1 METETME
8 LDTSTPEIS
17 DEANLGI
24 QSYAVKID
32 GEEQIVSVDELR
44 NGYQR
49 QADYTRKTQEL
60 ASERER
66 LAQGEAIVQALE
78 ADPQGAISALSSAFG
93 VSSMG
98 NQNTEMEEPFE
109 DLDPEEA
116 RLRRIE
122 QSIEQQERANR
133 QQNLQTDMQK
143 LRDKYATDIS
153 EQDLYAH
160 ALRNNIGN
168 LEAAYTHMTYET
180 MQDKARTADIV
191 EEKRAANVVD
201 STSGGSSSG
210 NVERA
215 ARAVSSIHDAYRL
228 ALEEI

>member
-8 LDTSTPEIS
+8 LDSSNPEIS
-17 DEANLGI
+17 NEGSLDGP
-24 QSYAVKID
+24 SYIVKID
-32 GEEQIVSVDELR
+32 GQEQMVSLDELQ

-78 ADPQGAISALSSAFG
+78 ADPQGAISALSDAFG
-93 VSSMG
+93 IGSVG
-98 NQNTEMEEPFE
+98 NQNTEMEALE

-133 QQNLQTDMQK
+133 QQNLQSDMQK
-143 LRDKYATDIS
+143 LRDKYAADIN
-153 EQDLYAH
+153 EKDLYAH

-201 STSGGSSSG
+201 STAGGSASG

-215 ARAVSSIHDAYRL
+215 ARAVSSIQDAYRL